1 MDRRTFVG
9 LVAGAAVNGQPPP
22 PPPRFK
28 WRFGPEYPNYVK
40 GGAMAAVGG
49 AVVYAGG
56 MTQPWRESEAAW
68 FLQPENKD
76 WRPLP
81 PMPKG
86 RAYTHGT
93 GAEDSLIIAGGRWRG
108 HATADV
114 FRLRRKGAGD
124 WLWDVLPSLAEARAT
139 AGLAAVGSKVV
150 AVGGGDWDRQ
160 VGGAFAPRMVS
171 RVEVLDLK
179 QLDRGWRQAADF
191 PVGSCVAAMV
201 ASIGG
206 KVYHFGGYDLWY
218 EQGQRRI
225 QIKNA
230 AWSYDV
236 ATNRWETLPALPKL
250 MYGGA
255 CVVLGDRYIALMG
268 GVVEDVGGGHRE
280 MSVLV
285 DPKRKLVLGQYSTS
299 VLLYDTVTRTYAW
312 STTPMPRGHNDI
324 RAAVLGGK
332 IFVVGGENADVTLSN
347 TTSDV
352 LIAEI
357 E

>member
-1 MDRRTFVG
+1 MNRRTFLG
-9 LVAGAAVNGQPPP
+9 LAAGTAVCGQAPPP
-22 PPPRFK
+22 VHFK
-28 WRFGPEYPNYVK
+28 WRFGPEYPSYVK
-40 GGAMAAVGG
+40 GGAMARVGD

-68 FLQPENKD
+68 YLRPENKD

-86 RAYTHGT
+86 RAYTHGA
-93 GAEDSLIIAGGRWRG
+93 GAEDSLIVVGGRWRG

-114 FRLRRKGAGD
+114 FRLRRAGPDD
-124 WLWDVLPSLAEARAT
+124 WHWDVLPSLTEPRAT
-139 AGLAAVGSKVV
+139 AGVGAAGSRIV

-160 VGGAFAPRMVS
+160 VGGAFAPRMVG

-179 QLDRGWRQAADF
+179 RLDAGWRQAAAF
-191 PVGSCVAAMV
+191 PGGPCVAAMV

-206 KVYHFGGYDLWY
+206 KIYHFGGYDLWY
-218 EQGQRRI
+218 EQAQRHI
-225 QIKNA
+225 EIKNS

-236 ATNRWETLPALPKL
+236 DSDRWEALPALPRR

-255 CVVLGDRYIALMG
+255 CAALGDRYIVLMG
-268 GVVEDVGGGHRE
+268 GVVEDEDGRRE
-280 MSVLV
+280 MGVLV
-285 DPKRKLVLGQYSTS
+285 DPKRKLILGQYSTS
-299 VLLYDTVTRTYAW
+299 VLVYDTVARVYQW
-312 STTPMPRGHNDI
+312 SKTPVPRGHNDI
-324 RAAVLGGK
+324 RAATLDGK
-332 IFVVGGENADVTLSN
+332 IYVVGGENADVTLSN

-357 E
+357 Q